1 MTGQWQ
7 CKWVVKCNAII
18 YDDVIQDLLHSAV
31 KDLDR
36 DAQLALWAVTDAG
49 WDYIYDHHAGQ
60 DGVAGVPLNTRDI
73 VRKLKEEVLS
83 AAADYES
90 PSLYRYILGDE
101 DPEGDEDDA
110 GEDEDGDLEEP
121 VIFGNGLGALLG
133 GGSWLS
139 SGLTFDEETN
149 AKAKPQF
156 ISTVANLKAASQ
168 DLREAMRVVVSMV
181 VERFGAEVAQ
191 NMKPYVVRFIAD
203 VRDGKASLETE
214 NERGTIRGDG
224 PQALDEVVAEEGGGT
239 ESGRRLGVDPA
250 DAGQVGRR
258 KGAGTDATGLPA
270 ARG

>member
-1 MTGQWQ
+1 MFGDVFSEVTG
-7 CKWVVKCNAII
+7 VPASP
-18 YDDVIQDLLHSAV
+18 SAA
-31 KDLDR
+31 KAEPAPR
-36 DAQLALWAVTDAG
+36 SAGEALGSAAK
-49 WDYIYDHHAGQ
+49 HAGN
-60 DGVAGVPLNTRDI
+60 GLH
-73 VRKLKEEVLS
+73 
-83 AAADYES
+83 
-90 PSLYRYILGDE
+90 
-101 DPEGDEDDA
+101 DA
-110 GEDEDGDLEEP
+110 M
-121 VIFGNGLGALLG
+121 NGLGALLG